1 MAGYHPL
8 TLCAD
13 RRVYWWLDTSG
24 VPTEWVGEA
33 RRDSRAGATSTAES
47 LPRTY
52 GPGPRFSG
60 YCVSGAARRR
70 VRAARARGWLC
81 YSVARQTPLPVLVAG

>member
-33 RRDSRAGATSTAES
+33 RRDGRAGATSTAES

-52 GPGPRFSG
+52 GPGPR
-60 YCVSGAARRR
+60 Y
-70 VRAARARGWLC
+70 
-81 YSVARQTPLPVLVAG
+81 VLWVNVGL

>member
-24 VPTEWVGEA
+24 VPTERVGEA
-33 RRDSRAGATSTAES
+33 RRDSRAGATSTTES

-52 GPGPRFSG
+52 GPGPRFCC
-60 YCVSGAARRR
+60 YCVSGAAR
-70 VRAARARGWLC
+70 AGGWLC
-81 YSVARQTPLPVLVAG
+81 YSAARQTPLPVLVAG

>member
-8 TLCAD
+8 TLYAD

-33 RRDSRAGATSTAES
+33 RRDNRAGATSTAES

-52 GPGPRFSG
+52 GPGPRFSLLL
-60 YCVSGAARRR
+60 CLRRCAPAGARCARWGLA
-70 VRAARARGWLC
+70 VLLC
-81 YSVARQTPLPVLVAG
+81 SPPDTLTKYW